1 MQKIN
6 LTSSCNNNCKYC
18 SRDNKKNS
26 QEPIFSVVRDI
37 ITKEKNSKF
46 FLTGGESS
54 LRSDFYEIVK
64 ILRERKKEITL
75 KTNGRIFFYR
85 ENAQKALERGIKNFV
100 ILIPSSTPDV
110 FDGITQVKNSFYQ
123 TLQGIRNLKFSGA
136 NVQVRVIVHKKN
148 YKELRDI
155 FIFCKRIGVDEI
167 FIDSLVKKGNTLKFL
182 KELVVDPLE
191 ISNYLARSL
200 IFLQELDF
208 KSVMINKAFYPLL
221 KTNKKLK
228 FQHDKSSGNYSLIY
242 KQKNVQ
248 EKETHV
254 YIQINTDC
262 NQVCAFCNRP
272 PTTEYKDSQH
282 LSMKELRAKIDQIA
296 QDWSIQRVIFTGG
309 EPLLHKKIDQILDY
323 AKKFGFITEIQTNG
337 TLLNEERLLKF
348 KKARLD
354 NINFAFHSH
363 VEEISNKLRG
373 VSFGYSAIIKNLKLA
388 NKIGFN
394 IHVIHVINSLNY
406 KDLPGFIDY
415 VNDLKINNLY
425 INFSMVVPEGWAWKN
440 RWVIPRMG
448 DIKPYLIEAMKK
460 CKQYNINFDVSE
472 IVPLCIVNGFEEHAI
487 STVFKI
493 AKVKISD
500 DYCAGNKI
508 LDFTNLDA
516 DFASKAPQCKDCSL
530 NKICAGFYPKLEK
543 LYGVD
548 DFIPRNDDPLSILR
562 KMLPKQEKDKLFENK
577 EVEMANYEEERKT
590 NQLYINLDE
599 KCNQDCV
606 FCVVKG
612 SNKGKFGSMTTQE
625 AKKIIRDFAEKEGKS
640 IVFTGGEPTLR
651 NDLPEIIEFIQQFQ
665 NIQSVSIITNG
676 VRLSEKEYL
685 KKIIK
690 ADKNKKVSFCFSLH
704 SHKEKISDL
713 LTNTKQAFQ
722 KEISGLNN
730 VIKTHRNVSV
740 YQVITSKNYQDLL
753 AFSKFLN
760 KKYPEIKSVTFAY
773 PFPQGNALL
782 NKWIY
787 VEFSKLRPY
796 LLKALKFL
804 EKNKYTINIAACGQ
818 FPLCI
823 IPGFEEKILIPLL
836 KGKEEISGVVG
847 EKSFHEFEMASS
859 DWVDQYKGKNKKCK
873 KCLLN
878 SYCQGFWKE
887 YIEMF
892 GFDGIQLITKENFK
906 GKTIKIKLKKEQDF
920 QAIRQIL
927 TEEKMNF
934 IKIEKNYNK
943 DYIAKLINFVRE
955 NKKLVVILCGDKVLY
970 PL

>member
-6 LTSSCNNNCKYC
+6 LTSFCNNNCKYC
-18 SRDNKKNS
+18 LRDDKKS
-26 QEPIFSVVRDI
+26 FQEPTFDAIQSVATR
-37 ITKEKNSKF
+37 EKNSKI
-46 FLTGGESS
+46 FLTGGES
-54 LRSDFYEIVK
+54 LLKFDFYEIIK
-64 ILRERKKEITL
+64 ILRERKKKITL
-75 KTNGRIFFYR
+75 KTNGRIFFYK
-85 ENAQKALERGIKNFV
+85 ENAQKAVEHGIKNFV
-100 ILIPSSTPDV
+100 ILIPSSVPDV
-110 FDGITQVKNSFYQ
+110 FDDITQVKNSFYQ
-123 TLQGIRNLKFSGA
+123 TLQGIRNLKSLNTNIQA
-136 NVQVRVIVHKKN
+136 RIIVHKKN
-148 YKELRDI
+148 YKELKDI

-182 KELVVDPLE
+182 EELVVDPLE
-191 ISNYLARSL
+191 ISDYLVRSL

-208 KSVMINKAFYPLL
+208 KRVIINKVFYPLF

-228 FQHDKSSGNYSLIY
+228 FQHDKDSDNYNLDY
-242 KQKNVQ
+242 KQKNFQ

-254 YIQINTDC
+254 FIQINTDC
-262 NQVCAFCNRP
+262 NQVCTFCNRP
-272 PTTEYKDSQH
+272 PTKQYKQSQH
-282 LSMKELRAKIDQIA
+282 LSLKELQSKIDQIA

-309 EPLLHKKIDQILDY
+309 EPLLHKKIVQILDY
-323 AKKFGFITEIQTNG
+323 AKKFGFVTEIQTNG
-337 TLLNEERLLKF
+337 TLLNKERLLKF
-348 KKARLD
+348 KKVRLD

-363 VEEISNKLRG
+363 IEKISNKLRG
-373 VSFGYSAIIKNLKLA
+373 VSFGYNEIIKNLKLA

-394 IHVIHVINSLNY
+394 IHLIHVINSLNY
-406 KDLPGFIDY
+406 KNLPDFIDY

-425 INFSMVVPEGWAWKN
+425 LNLSMVVPEGWAWEN

-448 DIKPYLIEAMKK
+448 DIKPYLIEAMKR

-493 AKVKISD
+493 ARIKISD
-500 DYCAGNKI
+500 DYCVENKI
-508 LDFTNLDA
+508 LDFTNLDS
-516 DFASKAPQCKDCSL
+516 DFASKAPQCKNCSL
-530 NKICAGFYPKLEK
+530 DKICAGFYPKLKE

-548 DFIPRNDDPLSILR
+548 DFVPKNDDPLLIL
-562 KMLPKQEKDKLFENK
+562 KKILPKKEKDKPFQGK
-577 EVEMANYEEERKT
+577 EVEMANYGEERKT
-590 NQLYINLDE
+590 SQLYINLDE
-599 KCNQDCV
+599 KCNQGCV

-625 AKKIIRDFAEKEGKS
+625 AKEIIKDFAEKEGKS

-651 NDLPEIIEFIQQFQ
+651 NDLPEIIKFIQQFQ

-690 ADKNKKVSFCFSLH
+690 ADKNKKISFCFSLH

-713 LTNTKQAFQ
+713 LTNTKQGFQ

-730 VIKTHRNVSV
+730 VIKTRRNISI

-760 KKYPEIKSVTFAY
+760 KKYPEIKDVTFAY

-796 LLKALKFL
+796 LLKALRFL

-823 IPGFEEKILIPLL
+823 IPGFEEKVLIPLL

-859 DWVDQYKGKNKKCK
+859 DWIDQYKGKNKKCK
-873 KCLLN
+873 ECLLN
-878 SYCQGFWKE
+878 FYCQGFWKE

-892 GFDGIQLITKENFK
+892 GFDGIQSITQKNFK
-906 GKTIKIKLKKEQDF
+906 GKTIKIKLKKKQDF
-920 QAIRQIL
+920 QMIKQIL
-927 TEEKMNF
+927 TGEKICL
-934 IKIEKNYNK
+934 IKIEKDYNK
-943 DYIAKLINFVRE
+943 AYATRLINFVTE
-955 NKKLVVILCGDKVLY
+955 NKKLVIILCENKALY